1 MEKPGRRNG
10 RAFGCRNDFS
20 TDAMESHTPDLTR
33 GVIQGLG
40 WLYLLLFGMNLMW
53 TVRSYRQDGY
63 FESFL
68 GFKHLPKAMLWAI
81 YSGILLIVAAVHLTI
96 RASSA
101 ESFLLRL
108 PDGIKNGLDVLI
120 ANPISYFAIS
130 ILLFVLMVWLRD
142 WWTRP
147 TPAWILLNLSILF
160 VALSMTDYDFRQI
173 VGKPDNVPIVGMLFL
188 GGYFTWLYFRQAV
201 ENDRRLAAGRP
212 VQEKELSQQVLVWPD
227 LVYTEMVCM
236 VLLTA
241 LLIVWGVALQA
252 PIEEPGSAVKT
263 PNPSKAPWYFLGL
276 QEMLVYYDPWM
287 AGVVL
292 PLIIL
297 GGLMAIP
304 YIDFNQ
310 RGNGYYCYND
320 RKFAVNIFLFG
331 FLPLW
336 VGMIVLGT
344 FIRGPNWNM
353 FGFYEYW
360 DVHKLEVLNNINLSD
375 LLWVDWLG
383 RSLPKPTN
391 DMNLAQ
397 SIGAILLRESLGI
410 VLVLGYLIVLP
421 PLMAVTIFR
430 NMYVRMGFV
439 RYMVMAN
446 LMLFMAALPLKM
458 LLRWF
463 FNLKYIVA
471 IPEWFFN
478 I

>member
-1 MEKPGRRNG
+1 M
-10 RAFGCRNDFS
+10 
-20 TDAMESHTPDLTR
+20 
-33 GVIQGLG
+33 
-40 WLYLLLFGMNLMW
+40 
-53 TVRSYRQDGY
+53 
-63 FESFL
+63 
-68 GFKHLPKAMLWAI
+68 
-81 YSGILLIVAAVHLTI
+81 VAAVHLTI
-96 RASSA
+96 RTSSASS
-101 ESFLLRL
+101 FILKL
-108 PDGIKNGLDVLI
+108 PVWFKNSVDVLI

-130 ILLFVLMVWLRD
+130 ILLFVLMVRLRR
-142 WWTRP
+142 WWTKP

-160 VALSMTDYDFRQI
+160 VGLSMTDYDFRQI

-201 ENDRRLAAGRP
+201 DNDDRLAAGRP
-212 VQEKELSQQVLVWPD
+212 LKEKELSQQVLVWPD

-310 RGNGYYCYND
+310 KGNGYYCYND

-353 FGFYEYW
+353 FGVYEYW
-360 DVHKLEVLNNINLSD
+360 DVH
-375 LLWVDWLG
+375 
-383 RSLPKPTN
+383 
-391 DMNLAQ
+391 
-397 SIGAILLRESLGI
+397 
-410 VLVLGYLIVLP
+410 
-421 PLMAVTIFR
+421 
-430 NMYVRMGFV
+430 
-439 RYMVMAN
+439 
-446 LMLFMAALPLKM
+446 
-458 LLRWF
+458 
-463 FNLKYIVA
+463 
-471 IPEWFFN
+471 
-478 I
+478 